1 MLGWVGWAVWMI
13 QRFLL
18 RFSSLSFCRLLY
30 ICIYKTVIQHTLS
43 RHTRNLECMHSDA
56 TYIIRRAFSSK
67 RCGIGF
73 DRNNGGH
80 YQHVFFGSQPMVRSF
95 IMVLKQ
101 HLQSLF
107 FKYKFTQI
115 LTKTWKYMEIHP
127 FLLVIIFFLIYS
139 AFCLFG
145 GWFLSLSPRWISGLA
160 YGVCERTSA
169 TWRFFLLVDEFWR
182 TIFVVS
188 NEVGN
193 TFLEL
198 TISACLR
205 LYAKERWLNL

>member
-80 YQHVFFGSQPMVRSF
+80 YQHVFLDHSQWWG
-95 IMVLKQ
+95 
-101 HLQSLF
+101 HLSWCWSNTFSLCFLNINSPKSWQRPGNIWKSIHFCWSLF
-107 FKYKFTQI
+107 FFLYI
-115 LTKTWKYMEIHP
+115 LPFVCLVGDSCPYHLGEFQDWHMEFVNEP
-127 FLLVIIFFLIYS
+127 QPLGVFF
-139 AFCLFG
+139 C
-145 GWFLSLSPRWISGLA
+145 W
-160 YGVCERTSA
+160 
-169 TWRFFLLVDEFWR
+169 
-182 TIFVVS
+182 
-188 NEVGN
+188 
-193 TFLEL
+193 
-198 TISACLR
+198 
-205 LYAKERWLNL
+205 